1 MKNSIINSQVI
12 NDSQITGTGNQQY
25 PDLGATIVPISD
37 KMVGLHDYNQNKITV
52 AARNLVAPMILDYLD
67 RNKYNNAPIHLSV
80 ASLPTL

>member
-1 MKNSIINSQVI
+1 MKNSITNSHVI
-12 NDSQITGTGNQQY
+12 NNSQITDTDNQQY

-37 KMVGLHDYNQNKITV
+37 KMVGLHDYNRNKITV